1 MTQAAVKLGEFFSM
15 QRCRQVGRY
24 TEKSKPMIFGA
35 LNFVLAFFPI
45 LTVSICSL
53 VSDSH
58 F

>member
-35 LNFVLAFFPI
+35 LNFVLAFF
-45 LTVSICSL
+45 
-53 VSDSH
+53 
-58 F
+58 